1 MPSSPLPSWAPAA
14 GVNEDASRTRLK
26 RSGSNGDVRRSFRIM
41 GRSHCPIRI
50 RGSAGKRC
58 PCVNAAWRLTA
69 AARLL
74 IEGDPIGEGWTLLT
88 MPKAKSR
95 DSGFRTGDSRGR
107 RAASLV
113 DSGQWIQEEDHGGH
127 EIERQQEN

>member
-26 RSGSNGDVRRSFRIM
+26 RSERNGEVWNFIRTANCPTRITDL
-41 GRSHCPIRI
+41 
-50 RGSAGKRC
+50 
-58 PCVNAAWRLTA
+58 AAKDAAKRLTA

-74 IEGDPIGEGWTLLT
+74 FEGDPTGEGWSPLT

-95 DSGFRTGDSRGR
+95 VTGLRRGDLRRR

-127 EIERQQEN
+127 EIERQQENAF